1 MRRLLLVLLLLVV
14 GVGAVAL
21 VNASKAK
28 LPAPPATRA
37 AARIN
42 ADSAAQ
48 RLAAAIRFPTIT
60 REDGVVDSAAFRGL
74 HAYLAQSF
82 PRTHA
87 ALTRE
92 VVNGVSLL
100 YTWKGKDTTLAP
112 VVLMGHLDVVP
123 VIPGT
128 EAQWTYPAFDGVV
141 KDGFIWGRGTL
152 DDKETVLGVLE
163 AVEHLVAQGFVP
175 ARTVLLAFG
184 HDEEGGGNNGAPAIV
199 ARVKA
204 LGYATPALVLD
215 EGGAVMEDRFPGVK
229 GPVALVGVAEKGFV
243 TLELT
248 ATGKGGHSSTPPA
261 HTQIGRLARAV
272 AALEATL
279 FPDGLN
285 DASRAMLEALAPAMP
300 FGQRMAMTNL
310 WLTQAAVRSA
320 LLKDPATAAML
331 RTTTAPTIIRGGAKD
346 NVLPQEAIAKVNFR
360 IAPGETVESVIA
372 YVQRVIADSTI
383 TVKPS
388 PGFQVNPSPVSRT
401 TGSAFRLVSESI
413 RESLG
418 NVPPLVVPYLVVGG
432 TDSRFWSQAGAP
444 DVFRFSPIP
453 FEQDALQR
461 VHGTDE
467 RIAVDGYAK
476 GIAFFVRL
484 LQGLDA
490 LL

>member
-1 MRRLLLVLLLLVV
+1 MRRLLIVVLLAVLALGSVLVTRAMQLRLPPV
-14 GVGAVAL
+14 PAERLTVAV
-21 VNASKAK
+21 NPDS
-28 LPAPPATRA
+28 A
-37 AARIN
+37 AAR
-42 ADSAAQ
+42 
-48 RLAAAIRFPTIT
+48 LAGAIRFATIT
-60 REDGVVDSAAFRGL
+60 REDRTVDSAAFRGL
-74 HAYLAQSF
+74 HAYLATAF

-92 VVNGVSLL
+92 VVNGASLL

-141 KDGFIWGRGTL
+141 KNGFIWGRGTL
-152 DDKETVLGVLE
+152 DDKETVMGVLE
-163 AVEHLVAQGFVP
+163 AVELLVAEGFTP

-184 HDEEGGGNNGAPAIV
+184 HDEEGGGNDGAPSIV
-199 ARVKA
+199 KRVKA
-204 LGYATPALVLD
+204 MGFPTPALVLD
-215 EGGAVMEDRFPGVK
+215 EGGAVVEGRFPGVK
-229 GPVALVGVAEKGFV
+229 GPAAMVGVAEKGFV

-248 ATGKGGHSSTPPA
+248 AAGAGGHSSTPPA
-261 HTQIGRLARAV
+261 RTQIGRLARAV
-272 AALEATL
+272 AALEATP

-300 FGQRMAMTNL
+300 FGQRVAMANL

-346 NVLPQEAIAKVNFR
+346 NVLPQEAVAKVNFR
-360 IAPGETVESVIA
+360 IAPGETIESVVA
-372 YVQRVIADSTI
+372 YVKGVIADSTI
-383 TVKPS
+383 AVKVA
-388 PGFQVNPSPVSRT
+388 PGFAVNPSTVSRT

-418 NVPPLVVPYLVVGG
+418 AEPPLVVPYLVVGG
-432 TDSRFWSQAGAP
+432 TDSRYWSQAGAP

-484 LQGLDA
+484 LQQLDQ
-490 LL
+490 L